1 METSA
6 PGARLVV
13 FYMEPLIS
21 HVERREIVK
30 ITLVLVHGNAHV
42 ESGFS
47 VNEDILTE
55 DMSESSIVP

>member
-1 METSA
+1 MVTSA
-6 PGARLVV
+6 PGARLVF

-42 ESGFS
+42 KSGFS